1 MFPAASDLL
10 LLLRDGDGPL
20 PEAVPKPPP
29 DGLEVLHPAG
39 PGGLPPDGLH
49 GPVVL
54 ADPLARVAAGGADLL
69 LDVEGHLAAT
79 AAQRV
84 RLVVT
89 LSERASSLRLKD
101 NFMVFS

>member
-54 ADPLARVAAGGADLL
+54 ADPLARVAAGSANLL
-69 LDVEGHLAAT
+69 LDVERDLPAA

-84 RLVVT
+84 RLVAA
-89 LSERASSLRLKD
+89 LAERAGSLRLEY
-101 NFMVFS
+101 